1 MSVRREKSSEA
12 RNSSDG
18 RIILRHEVSL
28 GRLRVV
34 IIAGDE
40 SLYRIYVEPDRNTV
54 EEYSSVPSGVNPP
67 ILACVRYLDAYSK
80 RENSPLPPIDI
91 SSFSDNE
98 KRIYE
103 TLLRTHPGETIA
115 YGELALR
122 AGFPRAARFAG
133 QCMRKNFFPLVIPC
147 HRVIPASGGIGNYT
161 PGPHIKRYLLD
172 FESGDID
179 IASRG

>member
-1 MSVRREKSSEA
+1 MSVRREKSSAA

-18 RIILRHEVSL
+18 RIILRHEVRL
-28 GRLRVV
+28 GKLRVV

-40 SLYRIYVEPDRNTV
+40 SLYRIYVEPDRGTA
-54 EEYSSVPSGVNPP
+54 EEYISVPSGVNPP

-80 RENSPLPPIDI
+80 REKSLLPPIDI

-103 TLLRTHPGETIA
+103 TLLNTHAGETIA

-133 QCMRKNFFPLVIPC
+133 QCMRKNSYPLIIPC
-147 HRVIPASGGIGNYT
+147 HRVIPASGGICNYT